1 MKLKDILIR
10 EGFYGTT
17 QYWILPA
24 GKLKKMANGHEE
36 YLADE
41 GMTYGKAFKT
51 GHIRVA
57 VGDYDKVPTAE
68 WSKAATS
75 AAKRTLAKMVKDS
88 DQLYYDFIDVKPDG
102 KVKYLKSG
110 DTDYRGFLKIR

>member
-10 EGFYGTT
+10 EGMYTTT

-24 GKLKKMANGHEE
+24 GKLKKMSNGHEN

-41 GMTYGKAFKT
+41 GMSYGKAFKT
-51 GHIRVA
+51 GHIRLAIGDSSGAVA
-57 VGDYDKVPTAE
+57 GE
-68 WSKAATS
+68 WSKQATS
-75 AAKRTLAKMVKDS
+75 AAKRTLAKIVKDA
-88 DQLYYDFIDVKPDG
+88 DGIFYDFVNITPDD